1 MGRNSLV
8 LGVGV
13 TFAAAIMGWIIW
25 AERPVPIAPPT
36 TQPAA
41 GSSEAGPM
49 PILDE
54 ARVEELTS
62 QVESDPNNVESRRAL
77 ATVYFEAQ
85 RFEEAIPWYEEV
97 LALTPNDVESSTRL
111 GTSFFYGDLPER
123 AVEQFDRSLE
133 IEPDHAQTLLNIGIV
148 RAFGLQDLEGATAA
162 WNRVLEVAPDGPEA
176 LGAREGLALLQSAHE
191 SSGTS
196 GEPASAGLP

>member
-8 LGVGV
+8 LGLGV

-25 AERPVPIAPPT
+25 AERPVPVAAPT
-36 TQPAA
+36 IQPAA
-41 GSSEAGPM
+41 ASSEAGPV

-54 ARVEELTS
+54 ARAEELAS
-62 QVESDPNNVESRRAL
+62 QVETDPNDVESRRAL

-85 RFEEAIPWYEEV
+85 RFEQAIPWYEEV
-97 LALTPNDVESSTRL
+97 LALSPDDVESSTRL

-123 AVEQFDRSLE
+123 AVKQFDRSLE
-133 IEPDHAQTLLNIGIV
+133 IDPDHAQTLLNLGIV
-148 RAFGLQDLEGATAA
+148 RAFGLQDLDGATAA

-176 LGAREGLALLQSAHE
+176 RGAREGLALLQSAHE
-191 SSGTS
+191 SLPS

>member
-8 LGVGV
+8 LGVAV
-13 TFAAAIMGWIIW
+13 TFAAAIMGWIVW
-25 AERPVPIAPPT
+25 AERPVPVAPPT
-36 TQPAA
+36 IQPAA
-41 GSSEAGPM
+41 ASSEAGPV

-54 ARVEELTS
+54 ARVEELASRAET
-62 QVESDPNNVESRRAL
+62 DPNDVESRRAL

-85 RFEEAIPWYEEV
+85 RFEQAIPWYEEV
-97 LALTPNDVESSTRL
+97 LALSPDDVESSTRL

-123 AVEQFDRSLE
+123 AVEQFDRSLG
-133 IEPDHAQTLLNIGIV
+133 IEPDHAQTLLNLGIV
-148 RAFGLQDLEGATAA
+148 KAFGLQDLEGAIAA

-176 LGAREGLALLQSAHE
+176 RGAREGLALLQSAHE
-191 SSGTS
+191 SSGPS

>member
-1 MGRNSLV
+1 M

-13 TFAAAIMGWIIW
+13 MFAAAIMGWIIW
-25 AERPVPIAPPT
+25 TERPVPVAPPT
-36 TQPAA
+36 TEPAA
-41 GSSEAGPM
+41 ASAETGPM

-62 QVESDPNNVESRRAL
+62 QVETDPNDVESRRAL

-97 LALTPNDVESSTRL
+97 LALAPDDVESSTRL

-148 RAFGLQDLEGATAA
+148 RAFGLQDLEGAIAA
-162 WNRVLEVAPDGPEA
+162 WNRLLEVAPDGPEA
-176 LGAREGLALLQSAHE
+176 QGAREGLALLESAHE
-191 SSGTS
+191 SVGTS